1 MKLSKI
7 IEEIEVVEIIGK
19 TDIEISEIVIDSK
32 LVVKNSLFVC
42 LSGQKFDGHDYVGQA
57 ERYGAKA
64 VVVEKK
70 IQTNLTQIIVKN
82 CRKVLPLLCSA
93 FYERCDKKLK
103 LIGVTG
109 TNGKTTTSHL
119 IYQTLKYSG
128 KKCGVIGTIGIYYND
143 KFIEANLTTPDP
155 PELFKILYDMYN
167 DGIEIVVMEVSAHAI
182 FLEKVYGMNF
192 KIGVFTNLSLDH
204 LDFFDNIEKY
214 KESKLKFFKNNFC
227 EFIVTNSD
235 DETGREIISLNNKTI
250 SYGLDNPA
258 DVFAIDL
265 ATDKSGTQFI
275 INLFDY
281 VYQLKI
287 NLIGE
292 YNVYNALASSACGII
307 LGIKPQKIMSALE
320 KVKPISGRLEK
331 IYDEKFTVYV
341 DYAHTPDGLEKSL
354 IILKDITNR
363 NLICVFGCGGNRDKS
378 KREIMGNISGKYS
391 DFTIITSDN
400 PRYEEPMEIITEIEK
415 GVIKSGGNYLIIQDR
430 FEAIEYA
437 LSHAKK
443 GDVILIAGKGC
454 EKYQEVFGI
463 KKLFNDKDTV
473 MEIIYGEKG

>member
-1 MKLSKI
+1 MNLSNI
-7 IEEIEVVEIIGK
+7 IQEIDVIEIIGK

-32 LVVKNSLFVC
+32 SVVENSLFVC
-42 LSGQKFDGHDYVGQA
+42 LIGQKFDGHDFAGQA
-57 ERYGAKA
+57 EKYGAKA

-82 CRKVLPLLCSA
+82 CRQVLSLLCSA
-93 FYERCDKKLK
+93 FYENCDKKLK
-103 LIGVTG
+103 LIGITG

-119 IYQTLKYSG
+119 IYQTLKYSD

-143 KFIEANLTTPDP
+143 KFLEANLTTPDP
-155 PELFKILYDMYN
+155 PELFKILYDMYK

-182 FLEKVYGMNF
+182 FLEKIYGINF

-204 LDFFDNIEKY
+204 LDFFENFDSY

-227 EFIVTNSD
+227 EYVVTNSD
-235 DETGREIISLNNKTI
+235 DETGREIISMNKKTF
-250 SYGLDNPA
+250 SYGLENPA
-258 DVFAIDL
+258 DVFAIDMIS
-265 ATDKSGTQFI
+265 DKSGTQFI
-275 INLFDY
+275 VNLFDY

-292 YNVYNALASSACGII
+292 YNVYNVLASSTCGVI

-320 KVKPISGRLEK
+320 KIKPISGRLEK

-354 IILKDITNR
+354 KTLKNLGNR
-363 NLICVFGCGGNRDKS
+363 RLICVFGCGGNRDKS

-391 DFTIITSDN
+391 DFTVITSDN
-400 PRYEEPMEIITEIEK
+400 PRYEEPMEIISEIEK
-415 GVIKSGGNYLIIQDR
+415 GLVKSCGNYLIIQDR
-430 FEAIEYA
+430 YEAIEYA
-437 LSHAKK
+437 LTHAKK

-463 KKLFNDKDTV
+463 KKMFNDKDTV
-473 MEIIYGEKG
+473 IEIMCGEKG

>member
-1 MKLSKI
+1 MNLSNI
-7 IEEIEVVEIIGK
+7 IQEIDVIEIIGK

-32 LVVKNSLFVC
+32 SVVENSLFVC
-42 LSGQKFDGHDYVGQA
+42 LIGQKFDGHDFAGQA
-57 ERYGAKA
+57 EKYGAKA

-82 CRKVLPLLCSA
+82 CRQVLSLLCSA
-93 FYERCDKKLK
+93 FYENCDKKLK
-103 LIGVTG
+103 LIGITG

-119 IYQTLKYSG
+119 IYQTLKYSD

-143 KFIEANLTTPDP
+143 KFLEANLTTPDP
-155 PELFKILYDMYN
+155 PELFKILYDMYK

-182 FLEKVYGMNF
+182 FLEKIYGINF

-204 LDFFDNIEKY
+204 LDFFENFDSY

-227 EFIVTNSD
+227 EYVVTNSD
-235 DETGREIISLNNKTI
+235 DETGREIISMNKKTF
-250 SYGLDNPA
+250 SYGLENPA
-258 DVFAIDL
+258 DVFAIDMIS
-265 ATDKSGTQFI
+265 DKSGTQFI

-292 YNVYNALASSACGII
+292 YNVYNVLASSTCGVI

-320 KVKPISGRLEK
+320 KIKPISGRLEK

-354 IILKDITNR
+354 KTLKNLGNR
-363 NLICVFGCGGNRDKS
+363 SLICVFGCGGDRDKS

-391 DFTIITSDN
+391 DFTVITSDN
-400 PRYEEPMEIITEIEK
+400 PRYEEPMEIISEIEK
-415 GVIKSGGNYLIIQDR
+415 GLVKSCGNYLIIQDR
-430 FEAIEYA
+430 YEAIEYA
-437 LSHAKK
+437 LTHAKK

-463 KKLFNDKDTV
+463 KKMFNDKDTV
-473 MEIIYGEKG
+473 IEIMCGEKG

>member
-1 MKLSKI
+1 MNLSKI
-7 IEEIEVVEIIGK
+7 IQEIEVVEIVGK
-19 TDIEISEIVIDSK
+19 MDIEISEIVIDSK
-32 LVVKNSLFVC
+32 SVVKNSLFVC

-82 CRKVLPLLCSA
+82 CRQVLPLLCSA
-93 FYERCDKKLK
+93 LYEHCDKKLK

-109 TNGKTTTSHL
+109 TNGKTTTAHL
-119 IYQTLKYSG
+119 IYQTLKYADKS
-128 KKCGVIGTIGIYYND
+128 CGVIGTIGIYYND

-167 DGIEIVVMEVSAHAI
+167 AGIEIVVMEVSAHAI
-182 FLEKVYGMNF
+182 FLEKIYGMNF
-192 KIGVFTNLSLDH
+192 KIGIFTNLSLDH
-204 LDFFDNIEKY
+204 LDFFENFENY

-227 EFIVTNSD
+227 EYVVTNSD
-235 DETGREIISLNNKTI
+235 DETGREIISINKKTF
-250 SYGLDNPA
+250 SYGLENPA

-265 ATDKSGTQFI
+265 SSDKSGTQFI

-292 YNVYNALASSACGII
+292 YNVYNVLASSTCGVI
-307 LGIKPQKIMSALE
+307 LGIKPQKIMSVLE

-331 IYDEKFTVYV
+331 VYDEKFTVYV

-354 IILKDITNR
+354 TTLKNLSNR
-363 NLICVFGCGGNRDKS
+363 SLICVFGCGGNRDKS

-400 PRYEEPMEIITEIEK
+400 PRYEEPMEIISEIEK
-415 GVIKSGGNYLIIQDR
+415 GLIKSCGNYLIIQDR
-430 FEAIEYA
+430 HEAIEYA

-443 GDVILIAGKGC
+443 GDIILIAGKGC

-473 MEIIYGEKG
+473 IEIMCGEKG